1 MVEKKAKLGFFLK
14 PNSTYLEKIQ
24 TEKND
29 LLDLNLP
36 SHFIQDIPH
45 LTLLH
50 GVYENKKKI
59 LNDFVTYTLNI
70 DLPLEVKV
78 LKPHIF
84 YNDVENGFHSLTYLF
99 EKKSEILN
107 IQQKI
112 INKFK
117 PNTPST
123 FNGLEAIYEK
133 NIKQYNYPFVG
144 CDLLPHVTIG
154 NIKMDEKDIFL
165 KTFLKK
171 EFMRKIKFDSIF
183 IGEILDNDLVILQE
197 RS

>member
-1 MVEKKAKLGFFLK
+1 MVETKSKLGFFLK
-14 PNSTYLEKIQ
+14 PSSTYLEKLQ

-36 SHFIQDIPH
+36 SHFIKDIPH

-50 GVYENKKKI
+50 GVYENKKKV
-59 LNDFVTYTLNI
+59 LNDFLTSTVN
-70 DLPLEVKV
+70 DSLPLEVKV

-112 INKFK
+112 INEFK
-117 PNTPST
+117 PNTSSK
-123 FNGLEAIYEK
+123 FYGLDAIYEK
-133 NIKQYNYPFVG
+133 NIKKYNYPFVG
-144 CDLLPHVTIG
+144 RDLLPHITLG
-154 NIKMDEKDIFL
+154 NIKMHEKDIFL

-171 EFMRKIKFDSIF
+171 NYVRKIKFDSIF
-183 IGEILDNDLVILQE
+183 IGEILNNDLKILQE